1 MAASTMNLLD
11 RARLPLND
19 EDKTRWPDTE
29 LLSYLNEGLALVRRS
44 RPDLFFAT
52 LLEEPV
58 VDLNTADVPI
68 PYTHR
73 QPLVDYVS
81 GRAQMKDGDVA
92 GVKAGEL
99 LQLSVAGLK

>member
-1 MAASTMNLLD
+1 MGASTISLLD

-19 EDKTRWPDTE
+19 ADKTRWPDTE
-29 LLSYLNEGLALVRRS
+29 LLTYLNEAIGIVRKS

-58 VDLNTADVPI
+58 VALNTDDVPV

-73 QPLVDYVS
+73 QVLVDYVS
-81 GRAQMKDGDVA
+81 ARAQMKDGDET
-92 GVKAGEL
+92 GSKAAEL
-99 LQLSVAGLK
+99 LQLSIAGLK